1 MPPAEKQSKWIPGR
15 YPAPGTSSIGDAIR
29 QRRGERGIT
38 ALDAALLHVP
48 AAAEGWNTLLSAVRT
63 QGMLSGDIR
72 ELIASVYRSLIMDCP
87 VGLLDLDF
95 TCSCLEWCCI

>member
-1 MPPAEKQSKWIPGR
+1 MSPPEKQSKWIPGR

-48 AAAEGWNTLLSAVRT
+48 AAAEGWNTLLGAVRT
-63 QGMLSGDIR
+63 KGMLSGDIR
-72 ELIASVYRSLIMDCP
+72 ELIVSVYRSLIINCH

-95 TCSCLEWCCI
+95 TCSSFERCCI